1 MRITLTIFLLLLFS
15 ANMKAPEYPA
25 LIIAEGVR
33 IDPYARLLYSVGM
46 VESRNDDNA
55 VNLLEQAYGRYQIR
69 SIRLKDYYQRTG
81 IRYTLAEM
89 RDSVKSRKVIMYYIH
104 SFGVYRQDKF
114 ILSWNCNSQKYLQKV
129 KKLINQ

>member
-55 VNLLEQAYGRYQIR
+55 VNLL
-69 SIRLKDYYQRTG
+69 
-81 IRYTLAEM
+81 
-89 RDSVKSRKVIMYYIH
+89 
-104 SFGVYRQDKF
+104 
-114 ILSWNCNSQKYLQKV
+114 
-129 KKLINQ
+129 